1 MRIVSSLLIV
11 FAMVLARLPRGRD
24 AGCRGNMVDQPELV
38 LDDCV
43 TRQQVSSDTESFA
56 KKARRI

>member
-1 MRIVSSLLIV
+1 
-11 FAMVLARLPRGRD
+11 MVLARLPRGRD